1 MGLSVSHAITRSV
14 RDSAL
19 LLDISAGP
27 EAGSRVTPSTLYP
40 SASSYLAALST
51 PPQPLR
57 IALVESNPFGLP
69 LDPAC
74 KAATARAAALCEQ
87 LGHHVEIAAPA
98 LPVIDLMGALGILS
112 GTGNLVSI
120 RDRERVLGRAVT
132 ADDLE
137 PIIWQSYQSA
147 QKYTAEQIYRAR
159 ALADKGGQILDEFL
173 THYDL
178 ILSPVTAAPPPLI
191 GALALDQPYERYA
204 QNAIVASC
212 FTAMYNLS
220 GLPAM
225 SVPLY
230 MTQRDMTSKD
240 MTQKENLPIG
250 SMFAGR
256 FGDELTLLRLAAQL
270 EQIAPWSDRRPSI

>member
-1 MGLSVSHAITRSV
+1 V

-27 EAGSRVTPSTLYP
+27 EAGSRVTPSAP
-40 SASSYLAALST
+40 ISYLAALST

-57 IALVESNPFGLP
+57 IALVDTNPFGLP

-74 KAATARAAALCEQ
+74 KAAVARTAALCEQ
-87 LGHHVEIAAPA
+87 LGHHIEIAAPA
-98 LPVIDLMGALGILS
+98 LPVAELMGALGILS
-112 GTGNLVSI
+112 GTGNLVTI
-120 RDRERVLGRAVT
+120 RDRERVLGHAVT

-137 PIIWQSYQSA
+137 PIIWQSYQTA

-173 THYDL
+173 THYDM

-204 QNAIVASC
+204 QNAITASC

-230 MTQRDMTSKD
+230 MTDT
-240 MTQKENLPIG
+240 NLPIG
-250 SMFAGR
+250 TMFAGR

-270 EQIAPWSDRRPSI
+270 EQIAPWQDRRPLI